1 MVLVVV
7 RVDVVEG
14 VARVAALILVKLI
27 VEIVVQGNV
36 RVHALI
42 TVLVLVT
49 DVVLLLVIRVV
60 LIPAMVDVKK
70 TAHQHVL
77 QLVKILV

>member
-7 RVDVVEG
+7 RVDVVAS
-14 VARVAALILVKLI
+14 VRVHALILVKLI
-27 VEIVVQGNV
+27 VEIVVQESV

-60 LIPAMVDVKK
+60 LIPARVDVKK
-70 TAHQHVL
+70 TAL
-77 QLVKILV
+77 QYALHLVKTLA